1 MSKIIHGIDMTNINR
16 SEYNNESLVK
26 KILHTNELNKYINLE
41 DELIKKRYL
50 ASRWSIKESLYKCH
64 QFKCTFKDILIEYNS
79 EIPFILLDGIYFSV
93 SVSYEG
99 DLVISS
105 VFASID

>member
-50 ASRWSIKESLYKCH
+50 ASR
-64 QFKCTFKDILIEYNS
+64 
-79 EIPFILLDGIYFSV
+79 
-93 SVSYEG
+93 
-99 DLVISS
+99 
-105 VFASID
+105 